1 MDKERVLFE
10 SMLTENTL
18 YYMAKEAAQNGDQ
31 VVHLSRSEL
40 LDLYLTIKNLR
51 RLADP
56 ESWEQEQDE
65 RRLASILY
73 YHTDDAESAGD

>member
-10 SMLTENTL
+10 SMLAENTL
-18 YYMAKEAAQNGDQ
+18 YYMAKHAAETGEQ
-31 VVHLSRSEL
+31 VVHLTRSDL

-56 ESWEQEQDE
+56 ETWEQEQDQ
-65 RRLASILY
+65 RRLASVLY
-73 YHTDDAESAGD
+73 YHTDDAESTGD

>member
-10 SMLTENTL
+10 SLITENTL
-18 YYMAKEAAQNGDQ
+18 YYMAKHAAETGEP
-31 VVHLSRSEL
+31 VVHLTRSEL

-56 ESWEQEQDE
+56 ETWEHEQDE
-65 RRLASILY
+65 RRLASVLY
-73 YHTDDAESAGD
+73 YHNDAESAGD

>member
-1 MDKERVLFE
+1 MNKERVLFE
-10 SMLTENTL
+10 ALLTENTL

-73 YHTDDAESAGD
+73 YHNSDAESTGD